1 VSDAPTIE
9 PPGAAGPARAVRK
22 RSVTIAGHRTSVSLE
37 QAFWEAL
44 RVCAD
49 AKGVSVAAMI
59 GEIDAANGRL
69 PGPER
74 AANLSSALRVYIL
87 EQARA
92 GLLA

>member
-1 VSDAPTIE
+1 MLDELPASVA
-9 PPGAAGPARAVRK
+9 PARAVRK

-37 QAFWEAL
+37 QAFWDAL
-44 RVCAD
+44 RRVAD
-49 AKGVSVAAMI
+49 ARGLSVAAMI

-92 GLLA
+92 GLIG